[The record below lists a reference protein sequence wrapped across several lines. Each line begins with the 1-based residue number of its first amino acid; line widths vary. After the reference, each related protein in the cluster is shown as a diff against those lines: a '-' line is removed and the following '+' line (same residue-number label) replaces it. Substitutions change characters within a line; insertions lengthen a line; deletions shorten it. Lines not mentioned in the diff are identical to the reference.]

1 MSRTGRSV
9 AQHERRGQT
18 NLPVLAIA
26 LVVLTAV
33 TGMTVVMAEGA
44 YLSAE
49 RDASERGI
57 AVAAADRFVAG
68 DASHTSRANVLDA
81 AAIEEFTPADLAG
94 LAPATADTDVRI
106 RVGEETILERGDP
119 DAGTTVR
126 RIALVAEP
134 TTWRGTTTTATDGL
148 TVPHRTGAVRLNV
161 IEGHVH
167 TVRVGDRVVAHD
179 PDGIDRAGEPLRV
192 ETSRHEPV
200 RLSAD
205 GDGGSVAVESVREET
220 ESVVVAVT
228 VDE

>member
-1 MSRTGRSV
+1 MIRDG
-9 AQHERRGQT
+9 RRGQT

-68 DASHTSRANVLDA
+68 DAQHTRRANVLDA
-81 AAIEEFTPADLAG
+81 AAIERFSPSDLTA
-94 LAPATADTDVRI
+94 LAPATTDADVRI
-106 RVGEETILERGDP
+106 RVGDETILERGDP
-119 DAGTTVR
+119 AAGTTVR
-126 RIALVAEP
+126 RIALVAAT
-134 TTWRGTTTTATDGL
+134 TTWRGTTTTAGDGL
-148 TVPHRTGAVRLNV
+148 TVPHRTEVVRLDDV
-161 IEGHVH
+161 DGRVH
-167 TVRVGDRVVAHD
+167 TVRVGDRVVVHD
-179 PDGIDRAGEPLRV
+179 PDGIERSDGAIRV

-200 RLSAD
+200 RVAVD

-228 VDE
+228 VDD